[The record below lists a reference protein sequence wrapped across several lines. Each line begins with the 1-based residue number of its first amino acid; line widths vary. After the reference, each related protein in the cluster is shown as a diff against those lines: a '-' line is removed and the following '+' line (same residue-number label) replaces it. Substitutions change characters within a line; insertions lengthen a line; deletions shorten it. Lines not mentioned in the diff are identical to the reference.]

1 MPSSPVVN
9 PAAEA
14 LLLPLRV
21 GPFKQSRWTVGLLQI
36 AGYTVGYYGGG
47 ADRYTSLG
55 LDDDGFAYIPLYAGR
70 APLTHVV
77 VGCPVTANGHG
88 AEALFIQVTH
98 VDEDPQVWHVEVNNP
113 TDTTITVTFHN
124 GMKLPGFPAIVT
136 APVTIGAGEFV
147 VL

>member
-1 MPSSPVVN
+1 MPSSTVVN

-21 GPFKQSRWTVGLLQI
+21 GPFKQPRWTVGLLQL
-36 AGYTVGYYGGG
+36 AGYTVGYYGSG
-47 ADRYTSLG
+47 ANRYTSLG
-55 LDDDGFAYIPLYAGR
+55 LDDDGFAYVPLYTGR

-77 VGCPVTANGHG
+77 VGCPVTAKGRG

-113 TDTTITVTFHN
+113 TDTAITVTFHN
-124 GMKLPGFPAIVT
+124 GMELPGFPTIVT